1 MKLLRCSA
9 AIAAAALALPSLRPC
24 RADDDVRRVLEEER
38 RGAAAPAPDDPRLP
52 AAAALACRPSVAA
65 FVVNATD
72 VRDECHGLRTA
83 FDRACGAVSPRTAL
97 LKGTARRRLNGRHHH
112 RRTQRTNEEVVF
124 TEESSLNIPTADEHP
139 SEEMLNDALLLQE
152 SNAKAATPN
161 AAESISAESWQ
172 TVEDAAKSAEAL
184 HATFEE
190 VVRHN
195 LHNPESVEARAC
207 CSSILSVYHEH
218 CDARSVPLAEE
229 YSDQRLLAVVLV
241 IGLCGL
247 LKTLIRHWG
256 VRWLPEAGGC
266 ILVGALAYFIQQA
279 YFPHVRMSFD
289 EGVFLRILVPPIVF
303 EAAVKIDKRS
313 FRRHALPICL
323 FAVVGTPASAAL
335 TALILHTG
343 SERLGYG
350 VPARESLVFGALISS
365 IDPVATL
372 SVLNRLGMTDADAVY
387 VLIFGES
394 LLNDGVA
401 IVLFQTLVRLLDAN
415 LAIDGEV
422 AREAVE
428 HFAVVAVGSVAAGI
442 VAGACATVYFAAM
455 RRCQTPMVEVV
466 MFCCWSFVPYYVC
479 GMLEWSGI
487 VSILSNG
494 FVMDMV
500 S

>member
-229 YSDQRLLAVVLV
+229 YSDQRLLAV
-241 IGLCGL
+241 
-247 LKTLIRHWG
+247 
-256 VRWLPEAGGC
+256 GGD
-266 ILVGALAYFIQQA
+266 GKNKKNQNE
-279 YFPHVRMSFD
+279 S
-289 EGVFLRILVPPIVF
+289 E
-303 EAAVKIDKRS
+303 
-313 FRRHALPICL
+313 
-323 FAVVGTPASAAL
+323 SA
-335 TALILHTG
+335 
-343 SERLGYG
+343 
-350 VPARESLVFGALISS
+350 
-365 IDPVATL
+365 
-372 SVLNRLGMTDADAVY
+372 
-387 VLIFGES
+387 
-394 LLNDGVA
+394 
-401 IVLFQTLVRLLDAN
+401 
-415 LAIDGEV
+415 
-422 AREAVE
+422 
-428 HFAVVAVGSVAAGI
+428 
-442 VAGACATVYFAAM
+442 
-455 RRCQTPMVEVV
+455 
-466 MFCCWSFVPYYVC
+466 
-479 GMLEWSGI
+479 
-487 VSILSNG
+487 NG
-494 FVMDMV
+494 
-500 S
+500 